1 LQAGQTTLKSR
12 VELGSGVYCRAE
24 VPDTSRLF
32 ISIGLGFNLE
42 VTLQEAGRVID
53 LKQEALRV
61 QLGRCID
68 KAARIKAHLKFVV
81 QAIHELMQLPAV

>member
-1 LQAGQTTLKSR
+1 
-12 VELGSGVYCRAE
+12 LGSGVYCRAA

-32 ISIGLGFNLE
+32 IGIGLGFHLE
-42 VTLQEAGRVID
+42 VTLHEAGRVID

-61 QLGRCID
+61 QLGRCVD
-68 KAARIKAHLKFVV
+68 KAARIKAHLKFVA

>member
-1 LQAGQTTLKSR
+1 
-12 VELGSGVYCRAE
+12 
-24 VPDTSRLF
+24 
-32 ISIGLGFNLE
+32 LE

-61 QLGRCID
+61 QLGRCIN
-68 KAARIKAHLKFVV
+68 KAARIKAHLKFVA